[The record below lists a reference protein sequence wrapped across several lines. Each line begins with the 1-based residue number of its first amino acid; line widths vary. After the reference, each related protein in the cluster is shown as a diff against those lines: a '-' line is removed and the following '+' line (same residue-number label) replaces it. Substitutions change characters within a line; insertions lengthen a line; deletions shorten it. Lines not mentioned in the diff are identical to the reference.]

1 MLPLSPESDGSPAPG
16 GGEEP
21 IGIEDPGQLPHAI
34 QSQLNDPLKGGPP
47 VEVAATADSN
57 SIASSPMPQHL
68 QALER
73 ANRVRL
79 ARAAL
84 KRSIASGEVPVTKV
98 ITECPWQTESMTL
111 SELLRAQSRW
121 GRTRTRKLLASVGL
135 NETKRLDTLTER
147 QRMLLVSQL
156 RPH

>member
-1 MLPLSPESDGSPAPG
+1 M
-16 GGEEP
+16 
-21 IGIEDPGQLPHAI
+21 
-34 QSQLNDPLKGGPP
+34 
-47 VEVAATADSN
+47 EVAATADSN
-57 SIASSPMPQHL
+57 SIARSPRPQHL

-84 KRSIASGEVPVTKV
+84 KRSIASGEVSVTKV

-111 SELLRAQSRW
+111 SELLRSQSRW

-135 NETKRLDTLTER
+135 NENKRLDTLTER

>member
-1 MLPLSPESDGSPAPG
+1 
-16 GGEEP
+16 
-21 IGIEDPGQLPHAI
+21 
-34 QSQLNDPLKGGPP
+34 

-57 SIASSPMPQHL
+57 SIARNPMPQHL

-84 KRSIASGEVPVTKV
+84 KRSIANGEVPVAEV
-98 ITECPWQTESMTL
+98 IEKCPWQTETMTL

-121 GRTRTRKLLASVGL
+121 GRTRTRKLLASAGL
-135 NETKRLDTLTER
+135 NENKRLETLTER
-147 QRMLLVSQL
+147 QRALLVSQL

>member
-1 MLPLSPESDGSPAPG
+1 M
-16 GGEEP
+16 
-21 IGIEDPGQLPHAI
+21 
-34 QSQLNDPLKGGPP
+34 
-47 VEVAATADSN
+47 EVAATADSN
-57 SIASSPMPQHL
+57 SIASRPVPQHL

-84 KRSIASGEVPVTKV
+84 KRSIASGEISITKV
-98 ITECPWQTESMTL
+98 ITECPWQTETMTL
-111 SELLRAQSRW
+111 SELLRSQSRW

-135 NETKRLDTLTER
+135 SENKRLETLTER

>member
-1 MLPLSPESDGSPAPG
+1 M
-16 GGEEP
+16 
-21 IGIEDPGQLPHAI
+21 
-34 QSQLNDPLKGGPP
+34 
-47 VEVAATADSN
+47 EVAATADSN
-57 SIASSPMPQHL
+57 SIASRPVPQHL

-84 KRSIASGEVPVTKV
+84 KRSIASGEVSITKV
-98 ITECPWQTESMTL
+98 ITECPWQTETMTL
-111 SELLRAQSRW
+111 SELLRSQSRW

-135 NETKRLDTLTER
+135 RENKRLETLTER

>member
-1 MLPLSPESDGSPAPG
+1 MES
-16 GGEEP
+16 
-21 IGIEDPGQLPHAI
+21 I
-34 QSQLNDPLKGGPP
+34 
-47 VEVAATADSN
+47 ATA
-57 SIASSPMPQHL
+57 ASTTTVSPSVPQHL

-84 KRSIASGEVPVTKV
+84 KRSIASGELPITKV

-111 SELLRAQSRW
+111 SELLRSQSRW

-135 NETKRLDTLTER
+135 SENKRLDTLTER

>member
-1 MLPLSPESDGSPAPG
+1 MEATASPASVPA
-16 GGEEP
+16 
-21 IGIEDPGQLPHAI
+21 QT
-34 QSQLNDPLKGGPP
+34 
-47 VEVAATADSN
+47 V
-57 SIASSPMPQHL
+57 PQHL

-79 ARAAL
+79 ARAEL
-84 KRSIASGEVPVTKV
+84 KRSIAGGDVPVTRV
-98 ITECPWQTESMTL
+98 ITECPWESETMTL
-111 SELLRAQSRW
+111 SELLRSQSRW

-135 NETKRLDTLTER
+135 SENKRLETLTER

>member
-1 MLPLSPESDGSPAPG
+1 M
-16 GGEEP
+16 
-21 IGIEDPGQLPHAI
+21 
-34 QSQLNDPLKGGPP
+34 
-47 VEVAATADSN
+47 EVAATADSS
-57 SIASSPMPQHL
+57 SIASSSMPQHL

-84 KRSIASGEVPVTKV
+84 KRSIASGEITVTKV
-98 ITECPWQTESMTL
+98 ITECPWQTETMSL
-111 SELLRAQSRW
+111 SELLRAQPRW

-135 NETKRLDTLTER
+135 NENKRLNTLTER

>member
-1 MLPLSPESDGSPAPG
+1 M
-16 GGEEP
+16 
-21 IGIEDPGQLPHAI
+21 
-34 QSQLNDPLKGGPP
+34 
-47 VEVAATADSN
+47 EVAATADSN
-57 SIASSPMPQHL
+57 SIASSPQPQHL

-84 KRSIASGEVPVTKV
+84 KRSIASGEVSVTRV

-111 SELLRAQSRW
+111 SELLRSQSRW

-135 NETKRLDTLTER
+135 NENKRLDTLTER

>member
-1 MLPLSPESDGSPAPG
+1 LEATATPASAPG
-16 GGEEP
+16 K
-21 IGIEDPGQLPHAI
+21 A
-34 QSQLNDPLKGGPP
+34 
-47 VEVAATADSN
+47 V
-57 SIASSPMPQHL
+57 PQHL

-79 ARAAL
+79 ARAEL
-84 KRSIASGEVPVTKV
+84 KRSVASGEVSVTRV
-98 ITECPWQTESMTL
+98 ITECPWESGTMTL
-111 SELLRAQSRW
+111 SELLRSQSRW

-135 NETKRLDTLTER
+135 NENKRLETLTER